1 MEDENLSP
9 AIASAGSSGLCVC
22 FEGTKETQRRLGL
35 GPDGFDSSDEKER
48 KKKKKE
54 KEKEEKEKE
63 KEKRRS
69 EAATCQK

>member
-1 MEDENLSP
+1 VEDENLSP

-48 KKKKKE
+48 KRRKKKKKKE
-54 KEKEEKEKE
+54 EVRRPHVRNEREK
-63 KEKRRS
+63 KR
-69 EAATCQK
+69 EMK